1 MRKLL
6 DLLFTWP
13 PFFYLLLAVNF
24 FGSLYGF
31 WWYRH
36 QFMETNFLFWPFVP
50 NSPLAVLYFF
60 IALLFFQRGKRSV
73 FWEGLAYFGLI
84 KHGLWTVAI
93 ISTYYLA
100 GRTHPENIL
109 LWAGHLAMAL
119 QAVLFW
125 LYYGLPL
132 TYPLAAAIAVWY
144 LFDDFLDYVV
154 GIHPYVDTS
163 AISLG
168 AVGGIALTYSVI
180 LTGAY
185 LYTAW
190 RHMKS

>member
-24 FGSLYGF
+24 SGSLYGF

-36 QFMETNFLFWPFVP
+36 QFIETSYFFWPFIP

-60 IALLFFQRGKRSV
+60 IALLFFVRGKRSV

-100 GRTHPENIL
+100 GNTNPENLL
-109 LWAGHLAMAL
+109 LWAGHLAMAS
-119 QAVLFW
+119 QAALFW

-132 TYPLAAAIAVWY
+132 TYRLAAGIAGWY

-163 AISLG
+163 TISIT
-168 AVGGIALTYSVI
+168 AVWGFAVAFSAI

-185 LYTAW
+185 LFTAW
-190 RHMKS
+190 HHKRL

>member
-13 PFFYLLLAVNF
+13 PFFYILLAANF

-36 QFMETNFLFWPFVP
+36 QFMETNYLLWLFVP
-50 NSPLAVLYFF
+50 NSPMAILYFF
-60 IALLFFQRGKRSV
+60 FALLFFLRGKRSV

-93 ISTYYLA
+93 ITSYYFA
-100 GRTHPENIL
+100 GHTHPENIL

-132 TYPLAAAIAVWY
+132 TYPLAAGIAGWY

-154 GIHPYVDTS
+154 GIHPYIDTS
-163 AISLG
+163 AISLT
-168 AVGGIALTYSVI
+168 AVRGFAVTYSV
-180 LTGAY
+180 LLAGAY
-185 LYTAW
+185 FFTAW
-190 RHMKS
+190 RHKNN